1 MSDTSEARWQRLRV
15 LLEPFHEQAVATAR
29 RLSRSTADGDDL
41 YHDSLLKA
49 FEKLD
54 TLRGES
60 AFRSWFYA
68 ILLNAHRNRHRGS
81 FWRRFLPMEG
91 AALRAPAPAR
101 MSPASGTSTSTPA
114 GRVRAAMA
122 LLKPEQ
128 REALVLFEIES
139 FAIEEIAAMQHA
151 SIPAVKSR
159 LVRGREALRAHYERA
174 AASQSP
180 GDDDA
185 LRLLAPLSES
195 PARSRTTKEA
205 HDA

>member
-1 MSDTSEARWQRLRV
+1 MSITSEARWQRLRV

-41 YHDSLLKA
+41 YHECLLKA
-49 FEKLD
+49 FEKLHS
-54 TLRGES
+54 LRDER

-68 ILLNAHRNRHRGS
+68 TLLNCHRNRHRGS

-101 MSPASGTSTSTPA
+101 MAEASGTSTSTPA
-114 GRVRAAMA
+114 GRIRAALA
-122 LLKPEQ
+122 VLKPEQ
-128 REALVLFEIES
+128 REALVLFEVEG
-139 FAIEEIAAMQHA
+139 FAIEEIARLQHA

-159 LVRGREALRAHYERA
+159 LVRGREALRAHYERS
-174 AASQSP
+174 AASQIP

>member
-1 MSDTSEARWQRLRV
+1 
-15 LLEPFHEQAVATAR
+15 
-29 RLSRSTADGDDL
+29 
-41 YHDSLLKA
+41 
-49 FEKLD
+49 
-54 TLRGES
+54 
-60 AFRSWFYA
+60 
-68 ILLNAHRNRHRGS
+68 
-81 FWRRFLPMEG
+81 
-91 AALRAPAPAR
+91 
-101 MSPASGTSTSTPA
+101 
-114 GRVRAAMA
+114 MA